1 LQQARFFGDT
11 GRMAIRIGRD
21 VALQS
26 RLQDGNAPAQ
36 VELVLFHDVLCS
48 WCYLADARLEVLREE
63 YGPSVRWSFKP
74 YALRPE
80 DQLPDK
86 KQRSLLARHFRRI
99 SKEREGK
106 GVKADLWTGDDPPSS
121 SLPPLVALEA
131 ALTQGYERQH
141 ELLLRMRRAAFLD
154 GINVSR
160 RDVQVELASRAG
172 LDMRRFLERLDD
184 PETEQSVGV
193 ASEEAEALGIKGV
206 PALVIGGEWLMQGCR
221 ELSEYRQVID
231 KFLRERASPA
241 HLRMI
246 H

>member
-1 LQQARFFGDT
+1 
-11 GRMAIRIGRD
+11 MAIRIGRD
-21 VALQS
+21 VAFQS
-26 RLQDGNAPAQ
+26 RLQDSNAPAQ

-63 YGPSVRWSFKP
+63 YGPSVRWTFKP

-80 DQLPDK
+80 NQLPDK

-99 SKEREGK
+99 SKEREGR

-131 ALTQGYERQH
+131 ALPQGYEKQH
-141 ELLLRMRRAAFLD
+141 ELLLRMRHAAFVD
-154 GINVSR
+154 GINVAR
-160 RDVQVELASRAG
+160 RDVQLELAAAAG
-172 LDMRRFLERLDD
+172 LDVPRFLERLDD
-184 PETEQSVGV
+184 PDTEQSVTIAG
-193 ASEEAEALGIKGV
+193 EEAEALGIKGV

-221 ELSEYRQVID
+221 DLSEYRQVID

-241 HLRMI
+241 QLRMI